1 MAPDT
6 GSALSIRDLTVEF
19 DTPAGVVRAADGVSY
34 DVAAGETLG
43 VVGETGSGKSVTAL
57 AALGLLSAGNVRRV
71 AGQALLGGTDLLAL
85 PADELRAVLGRE
97 VAMIFQDPGSAL
109 NPVQRVG
116 DQIAEAL
123 RVHDRTLSAP
133 AARARTVELLDEVG
147 VPNPA
152 GRYDAYPHQFSGGM
166 CQRAVIAMA
175 IANRPRVLIADEPTT
190 ALDVSVQAQIL
201 DVLRRAARETG
212 AATVLITHDLG
223 VVAET
228 ADRLCVMYGGRVVES
243 GTVYDV
249 FARPRHPYTAAL
261 LASLPRLDVR
271 ADRLTPIP
279 GRPPDL
285 IEVTPGCAFAPRCPV
300 GHDRPRCA
308 QERPEP
314 VATDGGLSACHY
326 PDEAGPP
333 PRAAGP
339 ERDPAPRDAG
349 AAGGGAG
356 SQGMASSRP
365 GEPEKSALG
374 PGGGEH
380 PPTALPRGAGAGAGG
395 PASDVGASAAGSRP
409 AHGASGTAV
418 DGLQETASPARG
430 ATEES
435 ADPPPAAPPHGAA
448 AKPAV
453 PAAGAGASASPPA
466 PGAPGTSSA
475 SPRSA
480 AAKSGTPPDGGSA
493 PRGAPLDVRDARK
506 LFPLR
511 TGVFARTS
519 GYVHAVD
526 GVSLR
531 IPAGRTL
538 GLVGESGCGKS
549 TLARMLLRLVE
560 PSGGELTVA
569 GHDLVRAGRG
579 ELRRIR
585 QRVQM
590 VYQDPFASLNPR
602 LSVGDN
608 VAEPLRLAGG
618 FSRPQRRDRVLDLFD
633 RVGLRPEH
641 ADRYPAEFSGGQRQ
655 RVAIARALALRPR
668 LLLLDEPVSALD
680 VSVQAQVLNLLAD
693 LQQESGMAYLFV
705 SHDLSVVR
713 QVADEVAVMYLG
725 RIVESGPVERIY
737 GRPRHP
743 YTRALLDSVP
753 APDPVG
759 RETRRRAPLG
769 GDVPSPADPPSGC
782 RFRTRCP
789 LAEERCAAEEPAL
802 RAVDGGLTACHF
814 AETLRGAGAPRA
826 AGPVLR
832 EVHS

>member
-71 AGQALLGGTDLLAL
+71 TGQALLGGTDLLAL
-85 PADELRAVLGRE
+85 PPAELRAVLGRD
-97 VAMIFQDPGSAL
+97 VAMIFQDPGTAL

-123 RVHDRTLSAP
+123 RVHDRALTAP

-175 IANRPRVLIADEPTT
+175 MANRPRVLIADEPTT

-285 IEVTPGCAFAPRCPV
+285 IEAVPGCPFAPRCPV
-300 GHDRPRCA
+300 GHDRARCA

-314 VATDGGLSACHY
+314 VVTGAGLSACHY

-339 ERDPAPRDAG
+339 GRDAAAAAAG
-349 AAGGGAG
+349 AADGGAG
-356 SQGMASSRP
+356 VQGMTPSRH
-365 GEPEKSALG
+365 GEPEKSG
-374 PGGGEH
+374 PRPDGSRAPDPDG
-380 PPTALPRGAGAGAGG
+380 R
-395 PASDVGASAAGSRP
+395 SAAGS
-409 AHGASGTAV
+409 
-418 DGLQETASPARG
+418 
-430 ATEES
+430 
-435 ADPPPAAPPHGAA
+435 GAA
-448 AKPAV
+448 
-453 PAAGAGASASPPA
+453 
-466 PGAPGTSSA
+466 
-475 SPRSA
+475 
-480 AAKSGTPPDGGSA
+480 A
-493 PRGAPLDVRDARK
+493 PRGAPPDGGVALDVRDARK
-506 LFPLR
+506 LFPVR

-526 GVSLR
+526 GVSMR

-549 TLARMLLRLVE
+549 TLARMLLRLVQ

-569 GHDLVRAGRG
+569 GHDLVRANRG

-618 FSRPQRRDRVLDLFD
+618 FSRPQRRTRVLDLFD

-641 ADRYPAEFSGGQRQ
+641 TDRYPAEFSGGQRQ

-693 LQQESGMAYLFV
+693 LQHESGMAYLFV

-725 RIVESGPVERIY
+725 RIVEAGPAERIY
-737 GRPRHP
+737 GNPRHP

-753 APDPVG
+753 APDPAG
-759 RETRRRAPLG
+759 RGTRRRAPLG

-789 LAEERCAAEEPAL
+789 FAEERCAAEEPVL
-802 RAVDGGLTACHF
+802 RDVDGGLTACHF
-814 AETLRGAGAPRA
+814 AETLRGAAARA
-826 AGPVLR
+826 AGPVR
-832 EVHS
+832 DEVHS

>member
-1 MAPDT
+1 M
-6 GSALSIRDLTVEF
+6 TVEF

-71 AGQALLGGTDLLAL
+71 TGRALLGGTDLLAL
-85 PADELRAVLGRE
+85 PPDELRAVLGRD
-97 VAMIFQDPGSAL
+97 VAMIFQDPGTAL

-123 RVHDRTLSAP
+123 RVHDRALTAP

-175 IANRPRVLIADEPTT
+175 MANRPRVLIADEPTT

-285 IEVTPGCAFAPRCPV
+285 IEAVQGCPFAPRCPV
-300 GHDRPRCA
+300 GHDRARCA

-314 VATDGGLSACHY
+314 VVIGAGLSACHY
-326 PDEAGPP
+326 PDEAGTP

-339 ERDPAPRDAG
+339 DRDAAAAAAG
-349 AAGGGAG
+349 AADGGAWV
-356 SQGMASSRP
+356 QGMTPSRD
-365 GEPEKSALG
+365 GEPGKSGLR
-374 PGGGEH
+374 PDGGEGL
-380 PPTALPRGAGAGAGG
+380 PAAAPRGAGAGAPGT
-395 PASDVGASAAGSRP
+395 DVRRGARDESGDLPDGSRAPDPDGRSAAGS
-409 AHGASGTAV
+409 
-418 DGLQETASPARG
+418 
-430 ATEES
+430 
-435 ADPPPAAPPHGAA
+435 GAA
-448 AKPAV
+448 APV
-453 PAAGAGASASPPA
+453 PGSPAASDP
-466 PGAPGTSSA
+466 
-475 SPRSA
+475 A
-480 AAKSGTPPDGGSA
+480 AAATRGAPPDGGFA
-493 PRGAPLDVRDARK
+493 LDVRDARK
-506 LFPLR
+506 LFPIR

-526 GVSLR
+526 GVSMR

-549 TLARMLLRLVE
+549 TLARMLLRLVR

-569 GHDLVRAGRG
+569 GHDLVRANRG

-618 FSRPQRRDRVLDLFD
+618 FSRPQRRTRVLDLFD

-641 ADRYPAEFSGGQRQ
+641 TDRYPAEFSGGQRQ

-693 LQQESGMAYLFV
+693 LQHESGMAYLFV

-725 RIVESGPVERIY
+725 RIVETGPAERIY
-737 GRPRHP
+737 GDPRHP

-753 APDPVG
+753 APDPAG

-789 LAEERCAAEEPAL
+789 FAEERCAAEEPVL
-802 RAVDGGLTACHF
+802 RDVDGGLTACHF
-814 AETLRGAGAPRA
+814 AETLRGAAARA
-826 AGPVLR
+826 AGPVR
-832 EVHS
+832 DEVHS

>member
-71 AGQALLGGTDLLAL
+71 TGRALLGGTDLLAL
-85 PADELRAVLGRE
+85 PPDELRAVLGRD
-97 VAMIFQDPGSAL
+97 VAMIFQDPGTAL

-123 RVHDRTLSAP
+123 RVHDRALTAP

-175 IANRPRVLIADEPTT
+175 MANRPRVLIADEPTT

-243 GTVYDV
+243 GTVHDV

-285 IEVTPGCAFAPRCPV
+285 IEAAPGCPFAPRCPV
-300 GHDRPRCA
+300 GHDRARCA

-314 VATDGGLSACHY
+314 VVVGAGLSACHY
-326 PDEAGPP
+326 PDEAGTP

-339 ERDPAPRDAG
+339 DRDAAAPAASDPA
-349 AAGGGAG
+349 
-356 SQGMASSRP
+356 
-365 GEPEKSALG
+365 
-374 PGGGEH
+374 
-380 PPTALPRGAGAGAGG
+380 
-395 PASDVGASAAGSRP
+395 
-409 AHGASGTAV
+409 
-418 DGLQETASPARG
+418 
-430 ATEES
+430 
-435 ADPPPAAPPHGAA
+435 AA
-448 AKPAV
+448 A
-453 PAAGAGASASPPA
+453 S
-466 PGAPGTSSA
+466 
-475 SPRSA
+475 
-480 AAKSGTPPDGGSA
+480 
-493 PRGAPLDVRDARK
+493 RGAPPDDGVALDVRDARK
-506 LFPLR
+506 LFPVR

-526 GVSLR
+526 GVSMR

-549 TLARMLLRLVE
+549 TLARMLLRLVR

-569 GHDLVRAGRG
+569 GHDLVRANRG

-618 FSRPQRRDRVLDLFD
+618 FSRPQRRTRVLDLFD

-641 ADRYPAEFSGGQRQ
+641 TDRYPAEFSGGQRQ

-693 LQQESGMAYLFV
+693 LQHESGMAYLFV

-725 RIVESGPVERIY
+725 RIVETGPAERIY
-737 GRPRHP
+737 GDPRHP

-753 APDPVG
+753 APDPAG

-789 LAEERCAAEEPAL
+789 FAEERCAAEEPVL
-802 RAVDGGLTACHF
+802 RDVDGGLTACHF
-814 AETLRGAGAPRA
+814 AEALRGAAARA
-826 AGPVLR
+826 AGPVR
-832 EVHS
+832 DEVHS

>member
-1 MAPDT
+1 MA
-6 GSALSIRDLTVEF
+6 VEF

-71 AGQALLGGTDLLAL
+71 TGQALLDGTDLLAL
-85 PADELRAVLGRE
+85 PPDELRAVLGRD
-97 VAMIFQDPGSAL
+97 VAMIFQDPASAL

-123 RVHDRTLSAP
+123 RVHDRTLTAP

-147 VPNPA
+147 VPDPA

-175 IANRPRVLIADEPTT
+175 MANRPRVLIADEPTT

-201 DVLRRAARETG
+201 EVLRRAARETG

-228 ADRLCVMYGGRVVES
+228 ADRLCVMYAGRVVES

-285 IEVTPGCAFAPRCPV
+285 IETTPGCPFAPRCPV
-300 GHDRPRCA
+300 GHDRARCA
-308 QERPEP
+308 EERPEP
-314 VATDGGLSACHY
+314 VRSGDGLTACHY
-326 PDEAGPP
+326 PDEAGLPP
-333 PRAAGP
+333 GTAGP
-339 ERDPAPRDAG
+339 ERGPAADADAAGDPGVAG
-349 AAGGGAG
+349 AA
-356 SQGMASSRP
+356 
-365 GEPEKSALG
+365 
-374 PGGGEH
+374 
-380 PPTALPRGAGAGAGG
+380 
-395 PASDVGASAAGSRP
+395 
-409 AHGASGTAV
+409 
-418 DGLQETASPARG
+418 
-430 ATEES
+430 
-435 ADPPPAAPPHGAA
+435 PPAA
-448 AKPAV
+448 
-453 PAAGAGASASPPA
+453 A
-466 PGAPGTSSA
+466 PRGT
-475 SPRSA
+475 
-480 AAKSGTPPDGGSA
+480 AAKSATPPDGGLA
-493 PRGAPLDVRDARK
+493 LDVRDARK
-506 LFPLR
+506 LFPIR

-526 GVSLR
+526 GVSMQ

-549 TLARMLLRLVE
+549 TLARMLLRLVQ

-569 GHDLVRAGRG
+569 GHDLVRANRG

-585 QRVQM
+585 QRAQM

-618 FSRPQRRDRVLDLFD
+618 FSRPRRRARVLDLFD

-693 LQQESGMAYLFV
+693 LQHDSGMAYLFV

-713 QVADEVAVMYLG
+713 QVADEVSVMYLG
-725 RIVESGPVERIY
+725 RIVETGPVERIY

-753 APDPVG
+753 APDPAG
-759 RETRRRAPLG
+759 REKRRRAPLG

-789 LAEERCAAEEPAL
+789 LAEARCAAEEPVL

-814 AETLRGAGAPRA
+814 AETLRGPDAPRT
-826 AGPVLR
+826 AGTPRATGSVPR
-832 EVHS
+832 EVHT

>member
-1 MAPDT
+1 M
-6 GSALSIRDLTVEF
+6 TVEF

-71 AGQALLGGTDLLAL
+71 TGQALLAGTDLLAL
-85 PADELRAVLGRE
+85 PPDELRAVLGRD
-97 VAMIFQDPGSAL
+97 VAMIFQDPGTAL

-123 RVHDRTLSAP
+123 RVHDRTLTAP

-261 LASLPRLDVR
+261 LASLPRLDAR

-300 GHDRPRCA
+300 GRDRARCA
-308 QERPEP
+308 EERPEP
-314 VATDGGLSACHY
+314 VATGDGDGLSACHY
-326 PDEAGPP
+326 PDEAGSPP
-333 PRAAGP
+333 GAAEAGDPPAAGP
-339 ERDPAPRDAG
+339 ETGPDLPPSGSSPHADAPSAADG
-349 AAGGGAG
+349 AGGGP
-356 SQGMASSRP
+356 S
-365 GEPEKSALG
+365 G
-374 PGGGEH
+374 PY
-380 PPTALPRGAGAGAGG
+380 
-395 PASDVGASAAGSRP
+395 
-409 AHGASGTAV
+409 
-418 DGLQETASPARG
+418 
-430 ATEES
+430 
-435 ADPPPAAPPHGAA
+435 
-448 AKPAV
+448 
-453 PAAGAGASASPPA
+453 
-466 PGAPGTSSA
+466 GAP
-475 SPRSA
+475 
-480 AAKSGTPPDGGSA
+480 AKSGTPKDSGVA
-493 PRGAPLDVRDARK
+493 LDVRDARK
-506 LFPLR
+506 LFPIR

-531 IPAGRTL
+531 ISAGRTL

-549 TLARMLLRLVE
+549 TLARMLLRLVQ

-569 GHDLVRAGRG
+569 GHDLVRANRG

-618 FSRPQRRDRVLDLFD
+618 FSRPQRRARVLDLFD

-693 LQQESGMAYLFV
+693 LQRESGMAYLFV

-725 RIVESGPVERIY
+725 RIVETGPVGRIY

-753 APDPVG
+753 APDPAG

-782 RFRTRCP
+782 RFRIRCP

-814 AETLRGAGAPRA
+814 AETLRGAAVPDPPGPGGAPA
-826 AGPVLR
+826 AAPLRR
-832 EVHS
+832 EVRS